1 MPQIIVTADRTDED
15 GTAAVMFR
23 ERVNARD
30 FESDHFAHQLL
41 ERVGWAVGDA
51 HDADRQAVDGTA
63 DKTPSANAQPRR
75 SASVVTTASYTPA
88 P

>member
-1 MPQIIVTADRTDED
+1 MPQIIVTADRTAED

-23 ERVNARD
+23 ERVSARD
-30 FESDHFAHQLL
+30 LESDHFAHQLL

-51 HDADRQAVDGTA
+51 HDADRQAAERPG
-63 DKTPSANAQPRR
+63 DKTPGAKAQPRR